1 MTSTDH
7 TSIFSPVRLGP
18 LTLRNR
24 IIKAATFEGM
34 AIDNMVTD
42 ALVDF
47 HKAFAE
53 GRIGM
58 TTLAYCAVSP
68 DGQGAPNEIVVR
80 EEAVPGLR
88 YFVDAMHNLDV
99 AASMQLG
106 HAGPVGMGIGGRAI
120 SASKVFSKSR
130 FKNTSP
136 ATEDEL
142 LRVIND
148 FENAAVLAAKS
159 GFDCL
164 ELHFG
169 HGYLISNF
177 LSPKLNKRKDG
188 WGGSL
193 ENRARLARTIA
204 KRVKSV
210 VPDTMAVI
218 AKINLDDGVKTGFK
232 VDECVEVARM
242 LESDG
247 ALDALELTGGSS
259 FENPMYFFRGDVP
272 VHEMAEI
279 FPKGFMRTGFKL
291 TAKKFMPYYPFEEAY
306 FLEQAR
312 EVREAVDMPLILLG
326 GINNVETIELAL
338 REGFN
343 FVAMGRALLR
353 EPDLVRKW
361 EDGIAAKGQCIHCN
375 KCMPSI
381 YQGTHCFLVPH
392 EERPGHGKWPPPVAK
407 KVGIND

>member
-1 MTSTDH
+1 MTSAEYK
-7 TSIFSPVRLGP
+7 SIFTPVRLGP
-18 LTLRNR
+18 LMLRNR

-80 EEAVPGLR
+80 EDAIPGLR
-88 YFVDAMHNLDV
+88 YFVDAMHDLEV

-106 HAGPVGMGIGGRAI
+106 HAGPVGMGVGGRAL

-136 ATEDEL
+136 ASEDEIF
-142 LRVIND
+142 RVVDD
-148 FENAAVLAAKS
+148 FEKAAMLAAKS
-159 GFDCL
+159 GFDCI

-177 LSPKLNKRKDG
+177 LSPKLNKRKDQ

-204 KRVKSV
+204 TRVKSV
-210 VPDTMAVI
+210 VPDNMAII
-218 AKINLDDGVKTGFK
+218 AKLNLDDGVKSGFK
-232 VDECVEVARM
+232 V
-242 LESDG
+242 
-247 ALDALELTGGSS
+247 
-259 FENPMYFFRGDVP
+259 
-272 VHEMAEI
+272 EI
-279 FPKGFMRTGFKL
+279 
-291 TAKKFMPYYPFEEAY
+291 
-306 FLEQAR
+306 
-312 EVREAVDMPLILLG
+312 
-326 GINNVETIELAL
+326 
-338 REGFN
+338 
-343 FVAMGRALLR
+343 GRASCR
-353 EPDLVRKW
+353 ERV
-361 EDGIAAKGQCIHCN
+361 
-375 KCMPSI
+375 
-381 YQGTHCFLVPH
+381 
-392 EERPGHGKWPPPVAK
+392 
-407 KVGIND
+407 

>member
-1 MTSTDH
+1 MEGTEKN
-7 TSIFSPVRLGP
+7 SIFSPVMLGP
-18 LTLRNR
+18 VMLRNR

-47 HKAFAE
+47 HHAFAE
-53 GRIGM
+53 GGIGM

-80 EEAVPGLR
+80 EEAVPGLKF
-88 YFVDAMHNLDV
+88 FVESMHQLNV
-99 AASMQLG
+99 AASIQLG
-106 HAGPVGMGIGGRAI
+106 HAGPVGMGVGGRAL

-136 ATEDEL
+136 ATETEL
-142 LRVIND
+142 ARVID
-148 FENAAVLAAKS
+148 SFTSAAVLASKS
-159 GFDCL
+159 GFDCI

-177 LSPKLNKRKDG
+177 LSPKLNRRKDN

-193 ENRARLARTIA
+193 ENRARLARMIARRVKDAVPNDMAIIA
-204 KRVKSV
+204 KL
-210 VPDTMAVI
+210 
-218 AKINLDDGVKTGFK
+218 NLDDGVKGGFK
-232 VDECVEVARM
+232 VDECAEVARM
-242 LESDG
+242 LEADG

-279 FPKGFMRTGFKL
+279 FPKGFMRLGFKL

-312 EVREAVDMPLILLG
+312 QVREAVEMPLILLG
-326 GINNVETIELAL
+326 GINNFETVELAL
-338 REGFN
+338 TEGFN

-353 EPDLVRKW
+353 EPDLVKKW
-361 EDGIAAKGQCIHCN
+361 ESGIHDEGLCIHCN

-392 EERPGHGKWPPPVAK
+392 EERPGHGKWPPPTAQ
-407 KVGIND
+407 KVGIDD

>member
-1 MTSTDH
+1 MTSTNH
-7 TSIFSPVRLGP
+7 TSIFSPVQLGP

-80 EEAVPGLR
+80 EDAVPGLR

-106 HAGPVGMGIGGRAI
+106 HAGPVGMGIGGKAI

-148 FENAAVLAAKS
+148 FENAAALAAKS

-177 LSPKLNKRKDG
+177 LSPKLNKRKDD

-218 AKINLDDGVKTGFK
+218 AKINLDDGVKKGFK

-247 ALDALELTGGSS
+247 TLDALELTGGSS

-279 FPKGFMRTGFKL
+279 FPKGIMRTGFKL

-306 FLEQAR
+306 FLEQAQK
-312 EVREAVDMPLILLG
+312 VRAAVDMPLILLG

-338 REGFN
+338 REGFD

-353 EPDLVRKW
+353 EPDLVKKW
-361 EDGIAAKGQCIHCN
+361 EAGIAAEGQCIHCN

-381 YQGTHCFLVPH
+381 YHGTHCFLVPH